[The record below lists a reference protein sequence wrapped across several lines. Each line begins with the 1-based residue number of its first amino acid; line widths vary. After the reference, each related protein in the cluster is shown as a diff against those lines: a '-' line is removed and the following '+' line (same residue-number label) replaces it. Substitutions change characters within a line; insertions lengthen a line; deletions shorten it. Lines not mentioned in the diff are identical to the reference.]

1 MELLFKAEDILTY
14 DQLMEWDKNDLAE
27 YILNCTYVK
36 FPEDSY
42 DEEDGEL
49 PYDKLIAK
57 I

>member
-1 MELLFKAEDILTY
+1 MELLFKAEDILSY
-14 DQLMEWDKNDLAE
+14 NQLMEWDKNDLAE

-49 PYDKLIAK
+49 PYDKLVAK

>member
-1 MELLFKAEDILTY
+1 MELLFKAEDILSY
-14 DQLMEWDKNDLAE
+14 NQLMEWNKNDLAE

-42 DEEDGEL
+42 DEDDGEL

>member
-1 MELLFKAEDILTY
+1 MELLFKAEDILSY
-14 DQLMEWDKNDLAE
+14 NQLMEWDKNDLAE

-42 DEEDGEL
+42 NEDDSEL

>member
-1 MELLFKAEDILTY
+1 MELLFKAEDILSY
-14 DQLMEWDKNDLAE
+14 NQLMEWDKNDLAE

-42 DEEDGEL
+42 NEYDGEL

>member
-1 MELLFKAEDILTY
+1 MELLFKAEDILSY
-14 DQLMEWDKNDLAE
+14 NQLMEWDKNDLAE

-36 FPEDSY
+36 FQEDSY
-42 DEEDGEL
+42 DEDDGEL